1 MNQAIIPD
9 PLTVHIAGFTGPTE
23 LRDQSGC
30 VLGVFT
36 PAFRRHPGEPEDTL
50 EELRA
55 AAAEPGGYTLEE
67 IWREL
72 GVK

>member
-9 PLTVHIAGFTGPTE
+9 PLTVHIAGFSGPTE
-23 LRDQSGC
+23 LRNQSGC

-36 PAFRRHPGEPEDTL
+36 PAVQRPLLEPEFSV

-55 AAAEPGGYTLEE
+55 IVAEPGGCTLEE

>member
-1 MNQAIIPD
+1 MNHAVIPD
-9 PLTVHIAGFTGPTE
+9 PLIPHIVGYSGPTE

-36 PAFRRHPGEPEDTL
+36 PAFRRAPGEPEDTL
-50 EELRA
+50 EELEA
-55 AAAEPGGYTLEE
+55 ALAEPGGFTLEE

-72 GVK
+72 GAK